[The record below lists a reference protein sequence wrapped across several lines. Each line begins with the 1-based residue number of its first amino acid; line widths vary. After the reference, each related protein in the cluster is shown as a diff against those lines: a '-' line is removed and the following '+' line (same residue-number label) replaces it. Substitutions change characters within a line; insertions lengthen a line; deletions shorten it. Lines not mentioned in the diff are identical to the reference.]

1 MLGLDVDAWPKL
13 ADLPLGRFYV
23 CEASPHPSCCNECGP
38 IIGEGGEERCSYARW
53 DVYGVRNGP
62 FFFEDPK
69 TKKKPYWDTATIS
82 GFSVHLNGI
91 VLSYIGRFCT
101 STYIA
106 FINPGIRA
114 DWCNYCRAWG
124 HQFDFDGCTLRVEK
138 RMVVLAVEAREARD
152 EERRCWLRART
163 WPPLN

>member
-23 CEASPHPSCCNECGP
+23 CEASPHPSCCYEC
-38 IIGEGGEERCSYARW
+38 EGEERCSYARW

-62 FFFEDPK
+62 FFLEDPNK
-69 TKKKPYWDTATIS
+69 KKKPYWNTRTIS
-82 GFSVHLNGI
+82 GLFGQLNGI
-91 VLSYIGRFCT
+91 VLSYLGRFCT
-101 STYIA
+101 STYVA
-106 FINPGIRA
+106 HINPGDRA

-124 HQFDFDGCTLRVEK
+124 HHFDFSGCTQRVEL
-138 RMVVLAVEAREARD
+138 RLFALAVEGREARD
-152 EERRCWLRART
+152 EERRAWLRART